1 MSCLRVTLLA
11 LVATGAA
18 CYDDYDD
25 CCGGSGLTAQEEAFL
40 AEDVT
45 DLMSNVFATGEN
57 AFDGDAPL
65 PGDVTQIADASN
77 QFTAVYVLNDA
88 FRPGLGQGSGD
99 VALQVTEDGVPTQDP
114 LLFSFA
120 TTTALNV
127 ELVYD
132 LRYFGFTDG
141 ARETD
146 VAFRVNLQATRTS
159 LAAPWVV
166 DYTLGGTAFFGTTFA
181 DFNTVFRCPGP
192 PSAGIEDFG
201 DGAGFIDDPD
211 VIDIFDLNINYSVT
225 QFGAEGPVGCCAYYS
240 AGFTYDQLF
249 F

>member
-1 MSCLRVTLLA
+1 MSCRSATLLA
-11 LVATGAA
+11 LVATVAA
-18 CYDDYDD
+18 CDGYDDD
-25 CCGGSGLTAQEEAFL
+25 CCGSGLTAYEEAYL

-45 DLMSNVFATGEN
+45 DLMSNIFATGES

-77 QFTAVYVLNDA
+77 QYTAVYLLPDA

-99 VALQVTEDGVPTQDP
+99 VALQVTADGVPVQDP

-120 TTTALNV
+120 ATTALDV
-127 ELVYD
+127 VLVYD
-132 LRYFGFTDG
+132 LVYFGFTDG

-146 VAFRVNLQATRTS
+146 VAFRASLHATRAS
-159 LAAPWVV
+159 PAQPWVV
-166 DYTLGGTAFFGTTFA
+166 DYTVGGTAFFGTTFC
-181 DFNTVFRCPGP
+181 DFNTIFRCPGP

-201 DGAGFIDDPD
+201 DGAGYIDDPD

>member
-1 MSCLRVTLLA
+1 MSWRSATLLA
-11 LVATGAA
+11 LLPVVA
-18 CYDDYDD
+18 CDYDD
-25 CCGGSGLTAQEEAFL
+25 GDGGLYYYEEAYL

-45 DLMSNVFATGEN
+45 DLMSNVFATCEN

-77 QFTAVYVLNDA
+77 QFTAVYLLPDA

-99 VALQVTEDGVPTQDP
+99 VALQATVDGVPEQDP

-120 TTTALNV
+120 TTTALDV

-132 LRYFGFTDG
+132 LRYLGITDG

-146 VAFRVNLQATRTS
+146 VAFRVTLHATRATP
-159 LAAPWVV
+159 ADPFVV
-166 DYTLGGTAFFGTTFA
+166 EYVLGGDVFFGTTYC
-181 DFNTVFRCPGP
+181 DFSTRFRAPGP
-192 PSAGIEDFG
+192 PSAGIEASSG
-201 DGAGFIDDPD
+201 DGAGYVDDPD
-211 VIDIFDLNINYSVT
+211 VYDVFDLNINYASDR
-225 QFGAEGPVGCCAYYS
+225 FGAEGPVGCCAYYS
-240 AGFTYDQLF
+240 ATFFYDQLF

>member
-1 MSCLRVTLLA
+1 MSCRSATLLA
-11 LVATGAA
+11 LVATVAA
-18 CYDDYDD
+18 CDGYDDD
-25 CCGGSGLTAQEEAFL
+25 CCGSGLTAYEEAYL

-45 DLMSNVFATGEN
+45 DLMSNVFATAES
-57 AFDGDAPL
+57 AFDGDDPL

-77 QFTAVYVLNDA
+77 QYTAVYILPDA

-99 VALQVTEDGVPTQDP
+99 VALQVTADGAPVTDP

-132 LRYFGFTDG
+132 LVYLGFTDG

-146 VAFRVNLQATRTS
+146 VAFRATLQATRAS
-159 LAAPWVV
+159 LAQPWVV
-166 DYTLGGTAFFGTTFA
+166 TYTLGGTAFFGTTFA

-192 PSAGIEDFG
+192 PSVGIEDFG
-201 DGAGFIDDPD
+201 DGAGYIDDPD

-240 AGFTYDQLF
+240 AGFFYDQLF